1 MPLLAPKTA
10 QELILR
16 INQLQPE
23 SLRKWGNMS
32 IEEMLVHCAA
42 GIQMGLGELP
52 AKVRVSPLRG
62 AIARLLYIEL
72 LPFPKLAAAPAELN
86 INKKLKT
93 RLDFD
98 SGKQQLIQLVKKMET
113 TPDSHKF
120 PVHPIFHK
128 LSRRQWSKL
137 FYKHLDHHLKQFGV

>member
-42 GIQMGLGELP
+42 GIQMGLG
-52 AKVRVSPLRG
+52 
-62 AIARLLYIEL
+62 
-72 LPFPKLAAAPAELN
+72 
-86 INKKLKT
+86 
-93 RLDFD
+93 
-98 SGKQQLIQLVKKMET
+98 
-113 TPDSHKF
+113 
-120 PVHPIFHK
+120 
-128 LSRRQWSKL
+128 
-137 FYKHLDHHLKQFGV
+137 

>member
-1 MPLLAPKTA
+1 MPLLASKTV

-16 INQLQPE
+16 INQLQPD
-23 SLRKWGNMS
+23 RKGNWGIMT

-52 AKVRVSPLRG
+52 TKVRVSPLRG

-86 INKKLKT
+86 VNKKLKT
-93 RLDFD
+93 RLDFE
-98 SGKQQLIQLVKKMET
+98 SGKQQLIKLVKKMET
-113 TPDSHKF
+113 TPDTHKF
-120 PVHPIFHK
+120 PVHPIFHN

-137 FYKHLDHHLKQFGV
+137 SYKHLDHHLKQFGV

>member
-1 MPLLAPKTA
+1 MALLASKTV
-10 QELILR
+10 QEIILR
-16 INQLQPE
+16 INQLKPD
-23 SLRKWGNMS
+23 SVRRWGKMS

-93 RLDFD
+93 RINQVISHHKSL
-98 SGKQQLIQLVKKMET
+98 QLCTEK
-113 TPDSHKF
+113 S
-120 PVHPIFHK
+120 
-128 LSRRQWSKL
+128 
-137 FYKHLDHHLKQFGV
+137 